1 MKYKLIII
9 FILFSCYLFS
19 QQLHY
24 LGADSL
30 SPNNVYVY
38 VLYSTDNVLYV
49 SGAFTHGGTTQLN
62 GSGIW
67 DGNQWTAMGSGYTG
81 QCIAKYYNKIYFAG
95 GYSGIPAT
103 KYIAVWDGTNW
114 GPLPSSYGQL
124 NSQVRDLAVCDS
136 ILFIGS
142 DFPGGSA
149 TRVTAW
155 DKSQND
161 YINVGSLP
169 SNVLALETYNGEV
182 YAGGSW
188 FSLKK
193 YNGGT
198 GYAAWEDVGGN
209 CNDFIQDMA
218 VDTFNNFLYV
228 CGGFYAVDDSILT
241 DYVAYWN
248 GFYWE
253 SISQFGILNY
263 YNGAIAIGLY
273 NGDVYAGLTKDSI
286 NGIYTGQLIRWDG
299 QQWHSV
305 MGGEKMWIDDFEVFQ
320 DKLYI
325 GGAFD
330 SVGGQPCKGM
340 VAYSHPLDTVD
351 CHYIQPR
358 AFTLADTFYLNSG
371 QANVQFYN
379 NNAYVDSWSWDFG
392 DGGSSTNK
400 DPLYHYHDTGT
411 YVVSVSV
418 THNNCPV
425 KTATKTITILN
436 GTGIAELNK
445 ESLAFKLYPNPTK
458 NMFYAEISLPAK
470 TEAELRITGLN
481 GHIKN
486 IIPLT
491 ATKTPIETHGWSNGI
506 YLCNLFVN
514 GKFVLTEKMV
524 LAK

>member
-1 MKYKLIII
+1 
-9 FILFSCYLFS
+9 
-19 QQLHY
+19 
-24 LGADSL
+24 
-30 SPNNVYVY
+30 
-38 VLYSTDNVLYV
+38 
-49 SGAFTHGGTTQLN
+49 
-62 GSGIW
+62 
-67 DGNQWTAMGSGYTG
+67 
-81 QCIAKYYNKIYFAG
+81 
-95 GYSGIPAT
+95 
-103 KYIAVWDGTNW
+103 
-114 GPLPSSYGQL
+114 
-124 NSQVRDLAVCDS
+124 
-136 ILFIGS
+136 
-142 DFPGGSA
+142 
-149 TRVTAW
+149 
-155 DKSQND
+155 
-161 YINVGSLP
+161 
-169 SNVLALETYNGEV
+169 
-182 YAGGSW
+182 
-188 FSLKK
+188 
-193 YNGGT
+193 
-198 GYAAWEDVGGN
+198 
-209 CNDFIQDMA
+209 
-218 VDTFNNFLYV
+218 
-228 CGGFYAVDDSILT
+228 
-241 DYVAYWN
+241 
-248 GFYWE
+248 
-253 SISQFGILNY
+253 
-263 YNGAIAIGLY
+263 
-273 NGDVYAGLTKDSI
+273 
-286 NGIYTGQLIRWDG
+286 
-299 QQWHSV
+299 